1 SISLLPWPKKQPGV
15 FYKIAADESQE
26 FAQRLRK
33 QLLGLEKLS
42 QDMLRFITHRPRKS
56 ELVPITSILQTAE
69 QGIRPLCEEKGVTL
83 RSQMSIAKDQLVNV
97 EQQAIVNALLAILEN
112 ALEVSEAGQT
122 ISITASGN
130 HQRVTIVIDDQGPG
144 IP

>member
-1 SISLLPWPKKQPGV
+1 
-15 FYKIAADESQE
+15 
-26 FAQRLRK
+26 
-33 QLLGLEKLS
+33 
-42 QDMLRFITHRPRKS
+42 
-56 ELVPITSILQTAE
+56 AE

-144 IP
+144 IPNTMLESLFEPFSTGHSSGTGLGLAIAKNALEAHRGSIHAENYDGGARFTITLPSMNSL